1 SVLPTWATPPTPWP
15 CAAKPV
21 WRDDPWPNLGSARA
35 PEGRLDGG
43 RRIGARRPGG
53 VAPAV
58 RGRAG
63 LAIRPVG
70 HSRRAVPRPH
80 GRTPRQYS
88 DPGVRRH
95 GPGRPDRTGGGLVR
109 GAQRPARPALV
120 ARRRRIAAGRARL
133 RLQLCLVLSR
143 ACRSEERRVGKEGR
157 LRWCP

>member
-95 GPGRPDRTGGGLVR
+95 GLAALIGLAVAWCVERSDLPGRHWWRV
-109 GAQRPARPALV
+109 
-120 ARRRRIAAGRARL
+120 AAGLPLAVPAFVSSYAWSSL
-133 RLQLCLVLSR
+133 GLAFQNL
-143 ACRSEERRVGKEGR
+143 G
-157 LRWCP
+157 